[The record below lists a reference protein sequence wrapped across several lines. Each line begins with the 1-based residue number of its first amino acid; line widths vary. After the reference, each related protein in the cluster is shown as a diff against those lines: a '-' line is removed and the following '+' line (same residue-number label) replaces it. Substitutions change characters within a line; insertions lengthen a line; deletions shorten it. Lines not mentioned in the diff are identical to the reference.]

1 MVERLPQSGGTRLRL
16 TPNRSLSW
24 RENVRLWLALC
35 ALCLPIAVGMALAG
49 AWLVLP
55 FAGLELAALA
65 AGLYYTARQCQRQ
78 EVLEISADD
87 VHLEKGLYR
96 KQAEWTLPRR
106 YTRVHLIESAH
117 PWVTPPKLFLTHRDT
132 EVALAGFLNIDD
144 TRALIDILE
153 RHGLPIDIER
163 PLQVFRF

>member
-1 MVERLPQSGGTRLRL
+1 MVERLRQPGYTRLFL

-24 RENVRLWLALC
+24 RGNVQLWFALC
-35 ALCLPIAVGMALAG
+35 LLCLPITIVMALAG
-49 AWLVLP
+49 AWLVIP

-65 AGLYYTARQCQRQ
+65 AGLYCTARACRKQ
-78 EVLEISADD
+78 EVLDISDQD
-87 VHLEKGLYR
+87 LHLEKGHDR
-96 KQAEWTLPRR
+96 KESEWTLPRR

-144 TRALIDILE
+144 TRELIAILE
-153 RHGLPIDIER
+153 HHGLHFDIER
-163 PLQVFRF
+163 PVQTFWF